1 MNRIKKN
8 KLNKKREKS
17 HQRTFM
23 LHLSWQ
29 SLMMTSYVSAPPTW
43 PGVPWCGSG
52 WRWLS
57 VWRTW
62 SSSCTGSL
70 LCSSGWW
77 RQPRSGCC
85 STSPPAAGTEA
96 PWGTPTTDT
105 HTHKLKRADT
115 HSQNQCGQTG
125 HGGTLVSPSW
135 YCPSSVQNMSSRAT
149 VCSLSDATGRRWVSS
164 TPYLEHN
171 TFFNLVFIQ
180 ICVNFRRWM
189 NLSWW
194 KLSSVFRLFLRMSDL
209 R

>member
-1 MNRIKKN
+1 M
-8 KLNKKREKS
+8 
-17 HQRTFM
+17 
-23 LHLSWQ
+23 
-29 SLMMTSYVSAPPTW
+29 SLLPLPGLVSPDVALDDDGFLFEELEVPPAQEASYVPLDGDGSPGLGAAP
-43 PGVPWCGSG
+43 
-52 WRWLS
+52 
-57 VWRTW
+57 
-62 SSSCTGSL
+62 L
-70 LCSSGWW
+70 LL
-77 RQPRSGCC
+77 QLLVQKLLEEHLPQIH
-85 STSPPAAGTEA
+85 
-96 PWGTPTTDT
+96 T
-105 HTHKLKRADT
+105 HTHIKTCWHAQSK
-115 HSQNQCGQTG
+115 SVSQTG

-180 ICVNFRRWM
+180 ICVNFQRWM